1 MNRRTVNPKL
11 EYMPG
16 SAAAEIYFIAAMM
29 ILILII
35 CGVAVYF
42 FARTYKRE
50 MAEKQRRAEEGNA
63 AEDQN

>member
-1 MNRRTVNPKL
+1 MALNPKL

-16 SAAAEIYFIAAMM
+16 SGAAEIYFIAAMM

-42 FARTYKRE
+42 FARTYKKE
-50 MAEKQRRAEEGNA
+50 MAEKRQRTEKENA